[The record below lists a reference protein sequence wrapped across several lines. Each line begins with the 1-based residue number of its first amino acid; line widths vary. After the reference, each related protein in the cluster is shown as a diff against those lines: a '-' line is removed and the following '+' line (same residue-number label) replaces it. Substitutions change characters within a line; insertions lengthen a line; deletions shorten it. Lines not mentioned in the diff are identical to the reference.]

1 MKLFEAL
8 NNYNEDKNADRLY
21 ENAVRSG
28 LKFEE
33 KVEVLKDT
41 LKENY
46 DEDGVWTAIE
56 NLM

>member
-21 ENAVRSG
+21 ENVVRSG